1 MRNCFDK
8 ETGLLTNQVKFVCV
22 RVNRTGTKN
31 LINIKFLENQIG
43 VFEKHFPGLIVK
55 EGDLYQIS

>member
-1 MRNCFDK
+1 M
-8 ETGLLTNQVKFVCV
+8 LTNQVKFVCV
-22 RVNRTGTKN
+22 RVNRMGTKN